1 MIWQQ
6 IHLFFRRLVHNQI
19 YYLVLIIALTVGL
32 AAVVHTF
39 TSKVAKANP
48 IHAIRG
54 E

>member
-19 YYLVLIIALTVGL
+19 YYLVLIIGLTVGL
-32 AAVVHTF
+32 GAVVLAF
-39 TSKVAKANP
+39 ASKAAKANP